1 MAMGGGKRSV
11 AKNFGFTES
20 SLWRHW
26 ARHTPQSI
34 KDLMRISVLKPGAT
48 LESLIEEEGTD
59 LVETLKLARATI
71 LWSLDAA
78 VQVEDRHGVSMM
90 TSALHRNVELVGKF
104 TGELINRSQN
114 VLISITLSEEYL
126 RLRAELLRILQRF
139 PEAAAE
145 VSAAFRKV
153 EGASTRTTQ
162 VIDAVAK
169 EAQHAGA

>member
-1 MAMGGGKRSV
+1 MALGGTKRAIS
-11 AKNFGFTES
+11 AAFGLTES
-20 SLWRHW
+20 SIWRHW
-26 ARHTPQSI
+26 RRHTPQNI
-34 KDLMRISVLKPGAT
+34 KDAMRISVLKPGAT

-114 VLISITLSEEYL
+114 VSISITLSEEYL
-126 RLRAELLRILQRF
+126 ELRANLVRILNKY

-153 EGASTRTTQ
+153 EGAGTRPMK
-162 VIDAVAK
+162 VIDDVKK
-169 EAQHAGA
+169 EPQK